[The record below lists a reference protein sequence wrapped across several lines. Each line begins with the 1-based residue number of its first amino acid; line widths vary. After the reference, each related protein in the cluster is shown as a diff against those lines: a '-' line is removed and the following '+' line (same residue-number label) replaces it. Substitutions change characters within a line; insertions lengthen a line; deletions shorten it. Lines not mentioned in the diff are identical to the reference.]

1 MDPYLGIL
9 LEVFGR
15 IDLDSS
21 GTLELEELE
30 TAARESRGLQQRV
43 VGVLVQRFRVGKRE
57 MVDW

>member
-1 MDPYLGIL
+1 
-9 LEVFGR
+9 
-15 IDLDSS
+15 LDSS